1 MSVAVIGPSSFVT
14 CFQLIG
20 ASGYEE
26 IEGAKVAETLK
37 KLVDEGEYM
46 LIIIPERFAEETRL
60 IREEIMRKGDI
71 TPVFALVPDFTM
83 KTGMRMEELQAVVS
97 LAIGTK
103 LEL

>member
-1 MSVAVIGPSSFVT
+1 MSIAVLGPPSFVT
-14 CFQLIG
+14 CFELIG
-20 ASGYEE
+20 AVGYEKE
-26 IEGAKVAETLK
+26 DGESIAIILK
-37 KLVDEGEYM
+37 QLVDEGKYK
-46 LIIIPERFAEETRL
+46 LVLIPERFAMETFS
-60 IREEIMRKGDI
+60 IREQVMKSGEI